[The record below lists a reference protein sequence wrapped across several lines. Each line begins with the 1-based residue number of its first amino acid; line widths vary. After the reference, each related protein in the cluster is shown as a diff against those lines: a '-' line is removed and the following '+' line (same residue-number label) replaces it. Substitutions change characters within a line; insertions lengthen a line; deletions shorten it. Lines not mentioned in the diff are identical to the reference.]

1 MFRKKSRLLSLLLAF
16 AILFSSVTVF
26 ADESEARDVKRIS
39 GADRYKTSIEVSRK
53 AFDDSDYAVIASGQ
67 TFPDALVGGVL
78 AGELDAPLLVTSR
91 DAVSDELLAELKRLD
106 VKKVYLL
113 GGLNTLTAEV
123 EKALSEFEVE
133 RLAGENRFKTAEVV
147 SQVVESYVLKND
159 DDDDGDND
167 IKTYHADG
175 RNFPDA
181 LAAAPYIVEEDGVLL
196 LNDGAPV
203 TNGIAIGGINS
214 VPGEVERIAGSDRY
228 DTAVKIAEAY
238 DDYDKIVLVDGTN
251 YPDALSASGYAAEK
265 DAVILLTSP
274 KTLVPVTKAFIDK
287 TDKDIIIIGG
297 ENSVSKDIEN
307 LLKGVK
313 EEPVPVPDPDP
324 TPEEPQPTPDPDP
337 EPTQT
342 PTPGPSEKAYLY
354 AEGRII
360 GNKQSLIYHS
370 PGQRFYE
377 DVNYENAVFFDTPAE
392 AEAAGYRASK
402 V

>member
-1 MFRKKSRLLSLLLAF
+1 MLRKKSRLLSLLLVL
-16 AILFSSVTVF
+16 AILFSSVTVL
-26 ADESEARDVKRIS
+26 ADDDVRDVVRIS

-53 AFDDSDYAVIASGQ
+53 AFDESDYAVIASGQ

-91 DAVSDELLAELKRLD
+91 NAVSNELLAELNRLE

-113 GGLNTLTAEV
+113 GGLNTLTEEV

-133 RLAGENRFKTAEVV
+133 RLAGDDRFKTAEVI
-147 SQVVESYVLKND
+147 SQVVESYILKD
-159 DDDDGDND
+159 DDDDDDNDD

-196 LNDGAPV
+196 LNAGSPV
-203 TNGIAIGGINS
+203 TDGIAIGGVNS
-214 VPGEVERIAGSDRY
+214 VPGDVKRIAGSDRY

-238 DDYDKIVLVDGTN
+238 DDFDKIVLVDGTN

-274 KTLVPVTKAFIDK
+274 KTLVPVPKAFIDN
-287 TDKDIIIIGG
+287 TDKDIVIIGG

-307 LLKGVK
+307 LLKGIN
-313 EEPVPVPDPDP
+313 EEPTPEPEPEP
-324 TPEEPQPTPDPDP
+324 TPEEPQPTPEP
-337 EPTQT
+337 EPTPNPT
-342 PTPGPSEKAYLY
+342 PTLGPSEKAYLY
-354 AEGRII
+354 AKGRII

-377 DVNYENAVFFDTPAE
+377 DVNYENAVFFDTPAD

>member
-1 MFRKKSRLLSLLLAF
+1 MFRKKSRLLSLLLVV

-26 ADESEARDVKRIS
+26 ADDSEARDVKRIS
-39 GADRYKTSIEVSRK
+39 GADRYKTSIEVSK
-53 AFDDSDYAVIASGQ
+53 AAFDDSDYAVIASGQ

-159 DDDDGDND
+159 DDDDDDND

-196 LNDGAPV
+196 LNDGTPV
-203 TNGIAIGGINS
+203 TEGIAIGGINS

-307 LLKGVK
+307 LLKDVK

-337 EPTQT
+337 EPTPK
-342 PTPGPSEKAYLY
+342 PTPGPSK
-354 AEGRII
+354 
-360 GNKQSLIYHS
+360 KLIYMLKE
-370 PGQRFYE
+370 G
-377 DVNYENAVFFDTPAE
+377 
-392 AEAAGYRASK
+392 
-402 V
+402 